1 LAIVRWED
9 TRIGIWED
17 ANSEKQNLMEG
28 KQVVTSRNQLDQ
40 HEARWFAVYTKYK
53 REKQVFKRLQERGI
67 EAYLPLQAFTRRY
80 TRKVKHVELPLI
92 SCYIFTK
99 ITKPEYVPV
108 LETPDVVNFVR
119 IAKDLIA
126 IPEVEMELMKRVV
139 GEGQEISVNPNSY
152 EPGDEVEVIGGSLT
166 GLRGKLVEKQDEKNF
181 VIELE
186 NLGYEMRM
194 FVNPAWLR
202 RTGKRIAKPETQA
215 SAAPNW
221 GLSL

>member
-1 LAIVRWED
+1 
-9 TRIGIWED
+9 
-17 ANSEKQNLMEG
+17 MEG
-28 KQVVTSRNQLDQ
+28 KQVTSRNQLDQ

-108 LETPDVVNFVR
+108 LETPDVVNFVKL
-119 IAKDLIA
+119 AKEVIA
-126 IPEVEMELMKRVV
+126 IPEAEMELMKRVV
-139 GEGQEISVNPNSY
+139 GEGQEVEVTPNAY

-166 GLRGKLVEKQDEKNF
+166 GLRGKLVEKQGEKNF
-181 VIELE
+181 IIELE

-202 RTGKRIAKPETQA
+202 RTGKR
-215 SAAPNW
+215 SAVPNTAARPAVQW
-221 GLSL
+221 GLSI